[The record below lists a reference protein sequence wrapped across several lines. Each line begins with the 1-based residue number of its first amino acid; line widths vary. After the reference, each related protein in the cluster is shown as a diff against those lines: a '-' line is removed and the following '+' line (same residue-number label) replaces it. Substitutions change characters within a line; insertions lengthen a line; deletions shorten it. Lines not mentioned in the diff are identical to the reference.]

1 MSDQV
6 GKSVRL
12 SRLGYDFIPWGEYDR
27 YGNPAKWVFKGR
39 PEQMELADNQEHGD
53 GRDKIRRNQQKAFG
67 GG

>member
-27 YGNPAKWVFKGR
+27 HGNPAKWVFESR
-39 PEQMELADNQEHGD
+39 LEQKELADNQERGD
-53 GRDKIRRNQQKAFG
+53 GRDEIRRNRQKAYG